1 MTPSS
6 ETFSLMTIFPISV
19 LLFVG
24 VVSYH
29 RRGRR
34 GW

>member
-19 LLFVG
+19 LPCC

-29 RRGRR
+29 
-34 GW
+34 